1 MSEHATEPD
10 LEEELAE
17 AELEV
22 EDDEGSEPLDPETA
36 ARREHALRFVRQF
49 GDPVLRARAREV
61 DRFDDELA
69 AEIERMGVIMNDAIG
84 VGLAATQVGVMHRVL
99 VYRVHPQAPTVGI
112 VNPVI
117 EWAGKEQETLE
128 EGCLSLPGVHVEV
141 ERAVDVRVR
150 AQDATGET
158 LLIEASGLEARV
170 LQHEIDHL
178 DGKLVF
184 DRISRSQRKE
194 AMKALRAAMG
204 DNA

>member
-1 MSEHATEPD
+1 MTEHATEPD
-10 LEEELAE
+10 LEEELTE
-17 AELEV
+17 AQLEV
-22 EDDEGSEPLDPETA
+22 EDDEGSEPLDPETV
-36 ARREHALRFVRQF
+36 RRRDHALRFVRTF
-49 GDPVLRARAREV
+49 GDPVLRSRAREV

-69 AEIERMGVIMNDAIG
+69 AEIERMGLIMNDAIG
-84 VGLAATQVGVMHRVL
+84 VGLAATQLGVMHRVL
-99 VYRVHPQAPTVGI
+99 VYRVHPQAPIVGI

-117 EWAGKEQETLE
+117 EWSGRDQEILE

-141 ERAVDVRVR
+141 ERPVDVRVR
-150 AQDATGET
+150 AQDERGEDVM
-158 LLIEASGLEARV
+158 IEASGLEARV

-204 DNA
+204 EDA